1 MKVWDI
7 VYWSSSLVPF
17 ELSDLHVVAAFP
29 GLTTILTIYALTGD
43 DFRIIFTEKPADLW
57 FNAMAD
63 A

>member
-1 MKVWDI
+1 VELWDI
-7 VYWSSSLVPF
+7 WVTFLVPF
-17 ELSDLHVVAAFP
+17 ELSDLRVVAAFR

-57 FNAMAD
+57 FNVMAD